1 MLGLKLRQEFQ
12 GSRLRGTA
20 IEFSNENNTG
30 ATQVPAADFL
40 EITYPS
46 TDLLKALE
54 AIGPEQ
60 GRPVV
65 LIGERGQGKSH
76 LMAALYHALTDSAS
90 TKQWLNFWAGILTNP
105 KISTVP
111 LRSGVHVISESL
123 HKHRFKFLWD
133 VLFDQHPDGNYI
145 RGKWEGLGDKKTDV
159 PPASLLVELFQNKPV
174 ALILDEFQTWYDGLT
189 NSSDRPYK
197 AWAFNFIQVLSEIAK
212 ENPELL
218 TLIVSV
224 RNGGT
229 DAYQQIHR
237 INPVLVDFKGPNAVR
252 DRRRLLLHRLFENRL
267 QIHSDDI
274 ATLIATHVGEYF
286 RLMDIA
292 ESEQPQRKHEFLEAW
307 PYAQH
312 LMQLL
317 EDQVLVAT
325 DAQETRDLIRILA
338 HLYKTHGE
346 KTPIIT
352 AGDFRL
358 NDDKNVITA
367 LLDSLTNQHHA
378 NLREKAQRNFQSVLE
393 AVGDSNQMVPHLS
406 EVVGALWLRS
416 LAVGNQAGADQAMLQ
431 ADITKTTPIDH
442 NAFQVELSTIVDN
455 SFNIHPLG
463 DRFVFKEEENPRAKL
478 LAYARNDKL
487 FTNGSDR
494 AHLAKEVRFVLAG
507 GDEAVRNFRVVV
519 LPINW
524 ETNPWEEVDE
534 SDRPERW
541 DDRIPVLVL
550 PEEPR
555 SLAES
560 LGRWL
565 KNSLQSRRN
574 AVRFLM
580 PRNGSTALYNDRDL
594 LVLARAILKAQDW
607 RSENS
612 EYGKLHNK
620 FQGELRGIIKQRFD
634 RFAILR
640 IWNFADPARCRFHV
654 EPVNAQGSQIPD
666 KIDEAIR
673 EDLFIPEDF
682 DAIALE
688 ATKNG
693 SSVGKLLN
701 ELKEPRPNEQEC
713 IPWIGETL
721 IKERLIRLCAR
732 GKIAINLRG
741 VEYLQAQPGED
752 ADAAWNRMKGR
763 LGSGRHLDETYLLFP
778 QAVPQAYGVGATS
791 GTDIAPPI
799 GTDLFGGDSTSG
811 PSSTGGGGYNPEQ
824 TSTPLPLF
832 GGDRQSTYQPL
843 YSPPTSA
850 LNLMGKV
857 ESWGV
862 GPGSEVRDLSLK
874 IESLSGAQLQKLLKG
889 LPDGLSYEL
898 SCQKEEN

>member
-1 MLGLKLRQEFQ
+1 
-12 GSRLRGTA
+12 
-20 IEFSNENNTG
+20 
-30 ATQVPAADFL
+30 
-40 EITYPS
+40 
-46 TDLLKALE
+46 
-54 AIGPEQ
+54 
-60 GRPVV
+60 
-65 LIGERGQGKSH
+65 
-76 LMAALYHALTDSAS
+76 
-90 TKQWLNFWAGILTNP
+90 
-105 KISTVP
+105 
-111 LRSGVHVISESL
+111 
-123 HKHRFKFLWD
+123 
-133 VLFDQHPDGNYI
+133 
-145 RGKWEGLGDKKTDV
+145 
-159 PPASLLVELFQNKPV
+159 
-174 ALILDEFQTWYDGLT
+174 
-189 NSSDRPYK
+189 
-197 AWAFNFIQVLSEIAK
+197 
-212 ENPELL
+212 
-218 TLIVSV
+218 VSV
-224 RNGGT
+224 RNGST

-237 INPVLVDFKGPNAVR
+237 INPVLVDFKGPNAAR

-267 QIHSDDI
+267 QIHTDDI
-274 ATLIATHVGEYF
+274 ANLIATHVSEYV
-286 RLMDIA
+286 RLLDVA
-292 ESEQPQRKHEFLEAW
+292 ESEQPQRKNEFLEAW

-338 HLYKTHGE
+338 HLFKGHGE

-352 AGDFRL
+352 AADFRL

-393 AVGDSNQMVPHLS
+393 VNSNPNQTVPHLS
-406 EVVGALWLRS
+406 QVVGSLWLRS
-416 LAVGNQAGADQAMLQ
+416 LAVGNQAGADQAILQ
-431 ADITKTTPIDH
+431 ADITKTVPLDD

-478 LAYARNDKL
+478 MAYARNDKL
-487 FTNGSDR
+487 FTDGSDR
-494 AHLAKEVRFVLAG
+494 AHLAKEVKFVLAG
-507 GDEAVRNFRVVV
+507 GDDAVRSFNVVV
-519 LPINW
+519 LPVNW
-524 ETNPWEEVDE
+524 DTSPWDEVEESE
-534 SDRPERW
+534 RPDRW

-550 PEEPR
+550 PVEPQ
-555 SLAES
+555 SLAEL

-565 KNSLQSRRN
+565 KNNLQSRRN
-574 AVRFLM
+574 AVRFLL
-580 PRNGSTALYNDRDL
+580 PRAGSTGLYNDRDL
-594 LVLARAILKAQDW
+594 VVLARAILKAHEW
-607 RSENS
+607 RSDNS
-612 EYGKLHNK
+612 EYGKILTK

-640 IWNFADPARCRFHV
+640 VWNFAEPSRCRFHV

-673 EDLFIPEDF
+673 DDLFIPEDF
-682 DAIALE
+682 DAIVVE

-701 ELKEPRPNEQEC
+701 ELREPRPNEQEC

-721 IKERLIRLCAR
+721 IKERILRLCAR
-732 GKIAINLRG
+732 GSIALNLRG

-763 LGSGRHLDETYLLFP
+763 LGSGRHLKETYLLFP
-778 QAVPQAYGVGATS
+778 QAVPQAYGIGATS
-791 GTDIAPPI
+791 GTDTVPPI
-799 GTDLFGGDSTSG
+799 GSDLFGGGSTGGSSSTSG
-811 PSSTGGGGYNPEQ
+811 SGAKPEQ
-824 TSTPLPLF
+824 TTTPPPLF

-862 GPGSEVRDLSLK
+862 GPASAVRDLSLR
-874 IESLSGAQLQKLLKG
+874 IESLTGAQLQKLLKG

-898 SCQKEEN
+898 NCEKEEN